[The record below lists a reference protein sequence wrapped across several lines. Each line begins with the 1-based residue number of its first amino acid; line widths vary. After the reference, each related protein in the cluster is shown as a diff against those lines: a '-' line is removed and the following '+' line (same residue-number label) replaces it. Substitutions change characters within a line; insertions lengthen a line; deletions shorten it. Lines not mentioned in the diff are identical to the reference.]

1 MTRAVHAISHTQHV
15 SGTSELPAGAAQSTP
30 AAAKLGVITLPPS
43 FRSALRSELSRA
55 FHPPF
60 EVPLVIIMNAALV
73 TGAWF
78 LLPRSWFF
86 DFTKSVAFPVALAGW
101 MYADVPATNVLAPNR
116 IAAIAALTDSPVTD
130 WQVLRLLRAKL
141 FMLWML
147 VTPPALIVAVITG
160 WHQRHWM
167 LTVGSMVIIAVLP
180 FGVLAP
186 ASWVGIRYPYHP
198 RALTWRWQ
206 QAKTDRRGIVRYTI
220 LVLAPYGVVPA
231 FGWVALIPS
240 GIVWFAL
247 GNRLPFAPIPYW
259 QFAVLVAVICATAAG
274 MWLWGHRLALRIV
287 KRRRED
293 LVAYLADPER
303 G

>member
-1 MTRAVHAISHTQHV
+1 MLA
-15 SGTSELPAGAAQSTP
+15 
-30 AAAKLGVITLPPS
+30 
-43 FRSALRSELSRA
+43 SAC
-55 FHPPF
+55 
-60 EVPLVIIMNAALV
+60 
-73 TGAWF
+73 
-78 LLPRSWFF
+78 
-86 DFTKSVAFPVALAGW
+86 
-101 MYADVPATNVLAPNR
+101 
-116 IAAIAALTDSPVTD
+116 
-130 WQVLRLLRAKL
+130 
-141 FMLWML
+141 
-147 VTPPALIVAVITG
+147 
-160 WHQRHWM
+160 
-167 LTVGSMVIIAVLP
+167 
-180 FGVLAP
+180 
-186 ASWVGIRYPYHP
+186 WVGIRFPYHP

-247 GNRLPFAPIPYW
+247 GNRLPFAPVPYW

-287 KRRRED
+287 KRRREE